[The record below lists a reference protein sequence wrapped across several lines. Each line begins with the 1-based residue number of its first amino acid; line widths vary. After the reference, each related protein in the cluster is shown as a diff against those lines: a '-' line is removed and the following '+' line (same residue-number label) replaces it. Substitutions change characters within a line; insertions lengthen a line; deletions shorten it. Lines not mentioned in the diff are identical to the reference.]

1 MKTLKFQEKRAKI
14 VNISGKKIV
23 LRNVGNFE
31 VHMLLKKHM
40 SADDIFL
47 AEASAIADRRNSRK
61 LPYVL

>member
-40 SADDIFL
+40 SADNIFL
-47 AEASAIADRRNSRK
+47 AEASAIADRRK
-61 LPYVL
+61 